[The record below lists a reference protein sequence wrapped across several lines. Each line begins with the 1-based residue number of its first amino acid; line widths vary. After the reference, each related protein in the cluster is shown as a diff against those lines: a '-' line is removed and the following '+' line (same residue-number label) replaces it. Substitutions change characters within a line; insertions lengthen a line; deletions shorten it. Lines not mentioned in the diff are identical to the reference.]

1 MPLVIQGGDDL
12 YPPLALLLAW
22 HYLGRPPLTVQ
33 VASHGV
39 DGIQMGERFIPTD
52 RVGKLLINYLG
63 RAKTFP
69 HVSASDVLAGRVPRG
84 VFEDR
89 IVLVGATAVATYD
102 LRNTPLD
109 PRYPGTEVHATVV
122 DNILTQRFM
131 ARPEWSRVLD
141 VFAIVGMAALT
152 GVALIRLGPVK
163 GLLFVASLF
172 LAYVLA
178 ARWLFVGARLWLTIV
193 YPLMAVVMV
202 HVVLMFYYY
211 LTEHRER
218 KRIKGTFKQYVAEVV
233 VEEMTKDPARL
244 RLGGEEKQLTVLFS
258 DLEGFTTYA
267 ERYSAN
273 EMTQMLSEYYDRVTE
288 QIFLHRGT
296 LKEYVGDE
304 LMAFFGAPIEEPQH
318 ALRACQAALAMR
330 QQTQRLADEWAA
342 IGRPRLRARTGIN
355 SGPMVVGNLGSRYR
369 FAYGVVGD
377 QVNLGSRL
385 EGLNKEYRTD
395 IIVGE
400 NTARLV
406 EGQCLLRELDMVRV
420 KGRQQAVQIYELIA
434 PAGTALSPEL
444 QKALALYGEGLELY
458 RHGDWAEAQAR
469 FREVLILHPDDGPAR
484 TLAQRCLTYEAM
496 PPERWD
502 GVFDQLVK

>member
-1 MPLVIQGGDDL
+1 
-12 YPPLALLLAW
+12 
-22 HYLGRPPLTVQ
+22 
-33 VASHGV
+33 
-39 DGIQMGERFIPTD
+39 
-52 RVGKLLINYLG
+52 
-63 RAKTFP
+63 
-69 HVSASDVLAGRVPRG
+69 
-84 VFEDR
+84 
-89 IVLVGATAVATYD
+89 
-102 LRNTPLD
+102 
-109 PRYPGTEVHATVV
+109 
-122 DNILTQRFM
+122 
-131 ARPEWSRVLD
+131 
-141 VFAIVGMAALT
+141 
-152 GVALIRLGPVK
+152 
-163 GLLFVASLF
+163 
-172 LAYVLA
+172 
-178 ARWLFVGARLWLTIV
+178 
-193 YPLMAVVMV
+193 
-202 HVVLMFYYY
+202 
-211 LTEHRER
+211 
-218 KRIKGTFKQYVAEVV
+218 
-233 VEEMTKDPARL
+233 
-244 RLGGEEKQLTVLFS
+244 
-258 DLEGFTTYA
+258 
-267 ERYSAN
+267 
-273 EMTQMLSEYYDRVTE
+273 
-288 QIFLHRGT
+288 
-296 LKEYVGDE
+296 
-304 LMAFFGAPIEEPQH
+304 
-318 ALRACQAALAMR
+318 MR